1 MLLAGVARETRTARR
16 QWLKNKFFYEVYEYV
31 EKQKALVMSVLC
43 AIASVGFVMSA
54 SAENVVHGNLDEIV
68 VEGSKDVLPGG
79 NVRTTAKLGVLGDKS
94 VMDIPYSEMSMT
106 AKAVETYGDPSQPL
120 ANVLMNNPSI
130 RTSTTSPMYTDF
142 SMRGINMNGNHMM
155 LNGVPSLFYQFTT
168 PPSHVIDRIDITSG
182 PNAGVNGVSMSNNG
196 TNSGATPAPGTIN
209 IVTKR
214 ALNTPV
220 NRYTQ
225 TFSGRGNAGEFIDVG
240 RRFGENNE
248 WGIRVNAE
256 YMEGGLAL
264 PGAEKNEKNIFINMD
279 HRGDNNITNLFAG
292 YFDLRVNGGQ
302 RWFSLPNSY
311 SSTVLPDAPDSKNN
325 YDFNGTTKY
334 VHGYLATLNHEHKLD
349 DTWSYFA
356 NMGYSRRSGNKDNQG
371 ASIKF
376 DEHGNF
382 VGNQFNQQNEEGKN
396 AYVQFG
402 LKGNLET
409 GAVKHDLA
417 LSVDRSWA
425 RYWNKSKSY
434 KPNGQ
439 EILGNLYDGII
450 FPDNYVLQSFGDGT
464 PQWEETNIGLT
475 IADTISYGKA
485 SMLLAASRKHEN
497 FESFT
502 GKSFKNDNI
511 LPTYGLTYKPV
522 ENMAFYYGHTES
534 FSRGLVVSGN
544 NYTNNGETMGPV
556 KSKQNEIGVKYQNAG
571 MMTTLSYFDI
581 DEANRYDINSND
593 PNHPLTKVDD
603 GKNRYKGVELTVNG
617 KLADK
622 WTVTGGLLYLDAERE
637 KTKNGTKD
645 GWFVNG
651 ASEWSGVLGLE
662 YKPDDSLGIV
672 GRAVWNDKAYI
683 DSRSSSGKTEIPSY
697 VTFDVGVNY
706 KTKINTV
713 PVKLSA
719 MCYNVADKDYWMGRG
734 SSTTIGLSMPRTFML
749 YAQFD
754 I

>member
-1 MLLAGVARETRTARR
+1 M
-16 QWLKNKFFYEVYEYV
+16 LKNK
-31 EKQKALVMSVLC
+31 KALVMSVLC

-106 AKAVETYGDPSQPL
+106 AKAVETYGVPSQPL

-544 NYTNNGETMGPV
+544 NYTNNGETMEPV

-603 GKNRYKGVELTVNG
+603 GKNSYKGVELTVNG

-697 VTFDVGVNY
+697 VTFDLGFNY

-749 YAQFD
+749 SAQFD

>member
-1 MLLAGVARETRTARR
+1 M
-16 QWLKNKFFYEVYEYV
+16 LKNK
-31 EKQKALVMSVLC
+31 KALVMSVLC
-43 AIASVGFVMSA
+43 AVASVGFVMSA
-54 SAENVVHGNLDEIV
+54 SAEDVAHGNLDEIV
-68 VEGSKDVLPGG
+68 VEGSKNVLPGG

-214 ALNTPV
+214 ALNTPI

-256 YMEGGLAL
+256 YMEGGLAI

-544 NYTNNGETMGPV
+544 NYTNNGETMEPV

-662 YKPDDSLGIV
+662 YKPDDSFGIV

-683 DSRSSSGKTEIPSY
+683 DSKSSSGKTEIPSY
-697 VTFDVGVNY
+697 VTFDLGFNY

-749 YAQFD
+749 SAQFD

>member
-1 MLLAGVARETRTARR
+1 M
-16 QWLKNKFFYEVYEYV
+16 LKNK
-31 EKQKALVMSVLC
+31 KALVMSVLC
-43 AIASVGFVMSA
+43 AVASVGFVMSA
-54 SAENVVHGNLDEIV
+54 SAAEQTMHGNLDEVV

-168 PPSHVIDRIDITSG
+168 PPSHIIDRIDITSG
-182 PNAGVNGVSMSNNG
+182 PNAGVNGVNMSNNG

-214 ALNTPV
+214 ATDTPV

-240 RRFGENNE
+240 RRFGEKNE

-264 PGAEKNEKNIFINMD
+264 PGTEKNEKNIFINMD
-279 HRGDNNITNLFAG
+279 HRGDNSTTNLLAG

-311 SSTVLPDAPDSKNN
+311 SSIVLPDAPDSKNN

-697 VTFDVGVNY
+697 VTFDLGVNY

-749 YAQFD
+749 SAQFD

>member
-1 MLLAGVARETRTARR
+1 
-16 QWLKNKFFYEVYEYV
+16 
-31 EKQKALVMSVLC
+31 MSVLC
-43 AIASVGFVMSA
+43 AVASVGFVMSA
-54 SAENVVHGNLDEIV
+54 SAEDVAHGNLDEIV

-544 NYTNNGETMGPV
+544 NYTNNGETMEPV

-683 DSRSSSGKTEIPSY
+683 DSKSSSGKTEIPSY
-697 VTFDVGVNY
+697 VTFDLGFNY

-749 YAQFD
+749 SAQFD

>member
-1 MLLAGVARETRTARR
+1 M
-16 QWLKNKFFYEVYEYV
+16 LKNK
-31 EKQKALVMSVLC
+31 KALVMSVLC
-43 AIASVGFVMSA
+43 AVASVGFVMSA
-54 SAENVVHGNLDEIV
+54 SAETMHGNLDEVV

-168 PPSHVIDRIDITSG
+168 PPSHIIDRIDITSG
-182 PNAGVNGVSMSNNG
+182 PNAGVNGVNMSNNG

-214 ALNTPV
+214 ATDTPV

-240 RRFGENNE
+240 RRFGEKNE

-264 PGAEKNEKNIFINMD
+264 PGTEKNEKNIFINMD
-279 HRGDNNITNLFAG
+279 HRGDNSTTNLLAG

-311 SSTVLPDAPDSKNN
+311 SSIVLPDAPDSKNN

-425 RYWNKSKSY
+425 RYWNKSY

-697 VTFDVGVNY
+697 VTFDLGVNY

-749 YAQFD
+749 SAQFD

>member
-1 MLLAGVARETRTARR
+1 M
-16 QWLKNKFFYEVYEYV
+16 LKNK
-31 EKQKALVMSVLC
+31 KALVMSVLC

-522 ENMAFYYGHTES
+522 ENMAFHYGHTES

-749 YAQFD
+749 SAQFD

>member
-1 MLLAGVARETRTARR
+1 M
-16 QWLKNKFFYEVYEYV
+16 LKNK
-31 EKQKALVMSVLC
+31 KALVMSVLC

-196 TNSGATPAPGTIN
+196 TNNGATPAPGTIN

-697 VTFDVGVNY
+697 VTFDLGVNY

-749 YAQFD
+749 SAQFD

>member
-1 MLLAGVARETRTARR
+1 MM
-16 QWLKNKFFYEVYEYV
+16 KNK
-31 EKQKALVMSVLC
+31 KALVMSVLC
-43 AIASVGFVMSA
+43 AVASVGFVMSA
-54 SAENVVHGNLDEIV
+54 SAAEQAMHGNLDEVV

-168 PPSHVIDRIDITSG
+168 PPSHIIDRIDITSG
-182 PNAGVNGVSMSNNG
+182 PNAGVNGVNMSNNG

-214 ALNTPV
+214 ATDTPV

-396 AYVQFG
+396 AYVQLG

-409 GAVKHDLA
+409 GAVKHDLV

-439 EILGNLYDGII
+439 DILGNLYDGII
-450 FPDNYVLQSFGDGT
+450 FPDNFVLQNFGDGT

-485 SMLLAASRKHEN
+485 SLLLAASRKHES

-502 GKSFKNDNI
+502 GKSFKNDNV
-511 LPTYGLTYKPV
+511 LPTCGLTYKPV
-522 ENMAFYYGHTES
+522 DNMAVYYGHTES

-544 NYTNNGETMGPV
+544 DYTNNGETMDPV
-556 KSKQNEIGVKYQNAG
+556 KSKQNEFGVKYQNAG
-571 MMTTLSYFDI
+571 VMTTLSYFDI
-581 DEANRYDINSND
+581 DEANRYDINAD
-593 PNHPLTKVDD
+593 GGMKTKVDD

-622 WTVTGGLLYLDAERE
+622 WTVTGGLIYLDAERE

-645 GWFVNG
+645 GCFVNG
-651 ASEWSGVLGLE
+651 VSEWSGVLGLE
-662 YKPDDSLGIV
+662 YNPEESWGIV

-683 DSRSSSGKTEIPSY
+683 DSGSNSGKTEIPSY
-697 VTFDVGVNY
+697 VTFDLGVNY

-749 YAQFD
+749 SAQFD

>member
-1 MLLAGVARETRTARR
+1 M
-16 QWLKNKFFYEVYEYV
+16 LKNK
-31 EKQKALVMSVLC
+31 KALAMSVLC
-43 AIASVGFVMSA
+43 AIASVGFVVSA
-54 SAENVVHGNLDEIV
+54 SAETMHGNLDEVV

-434 KPNGQ
+434 KPNGK

-544 NYTNNGETMGPV
+544 NYTNNGETMEPV

-697 VTFDVGVNY
+697 VTFDLGVNY

-749 YAQFD
+749 SAQFD

>member
-1 MLLAGVARETRTARR
+1 M
-16 QWLKNKFFYEVYEYV
+16 LKNK
-31 EKQKALVMSVLC
+31 KALVMSVLC
-43 AIASVGFVMSA
+43 AVASVGFVMSA
-54 SAENVVHGNLDEIV
+54 SAETMHGNLDEVV

-168 PPSHVIDRIDITSG
+168 PPSHIIDRIDITSG
-182 PNAGVNGVSMSNNG
+182 PNAGVNGVNMSNNG

-214 ALNTPV
+214 ATDTPV

-240 RRFGENNE
+240 RRFGEKNE

-279 HRGDNNITNLFAG
+279 HRGDNSTTNLLAG

-311 SSTVLPDAPDSKNN
+311 SSIVLPDAPDSKNN

-334 VHGYLATLNHEHKLD
+334 VHGYLATLNHEHKLK

-396 AYVQFG
+396 AYVQLG

-409 GAVKHDLA
+409 GAVKHDLV

-439 EILGNLYDGII
+439 DILGNLYDGII
-450 FPDNYVLQSFGDGT
+450 FPDNFVLQNFGDGT

-485 SMLLAASRKHEN
+485 SLLLAASRKHEN

-522 ENMAFYYGHTES
+522 ENMAVYYGHTES

-544 NYTNNGETMGPV
+544 DYTNNGETMDPV
-556 KSKQNEIGVKYQNAG
+556 KSKQNEFGVKYQNAG
-571 MMTTLSYFDI
+571 VMTTLSYFDI
-581 DEANRYDINSND
+581 DEANRYDINAD
-593 PNHPLTKVDD
+593 GGMKTKVDD

-622 WTVTGGLLYLDAERE
+622 WTVTGGLIYLDAERE

-645 GWFVNG
+645 GCFVNG
-651 ASEWSGVLGLE
+651 VSEWSGVLGLE
-662 YKPDDSLGIV
+662 YKPEESWGIV

-683 DSRSSSGKTEIPSY
+683 DSGSNSGKTEIPSY
-697 VTFDVGVNY
+697 IAFDLGVNY
-706 KTKINTV
+706 KTRINTV

-749 YAQFD
+749 SAQFD

>member
-1 MLLAGVARETRTARR
+1 M
-16 QWLKNKFFYEVYEYV
+16 LKNK
-31 EKQKALVMSVLC
+31 KALVMSVLC
-43 AIASVGFVMSA
+43 AVASVGFVMSA
-54 SAENVVHGNLDEIV
+54 SAETMHGNLDEVV

-168 PPSHVIDRIDITSG
+168 PPSHIIDRIDITSG
-182 PNAGVNGVSMSNNG
+182 PNAGVNGVNMSNNG

-214 ALNTPV
+214 ATDTPV

-240 RRFGENNE
+240 RRFGEKNE

-264 PGAEKNEKNIFINMD
+264 PGTEKNEKNIFINMD
-279 HRGDNNITNLFAG
+279 HRGDNSTTNLLAG

-311 SSTVLPDAPDSKNN
+311 SSIVLPDAPDSKNN

-417 LSVDRSWA
+417 VSVDRSWA

-697 VTFDVGVNY
+697 VTFDLGVNY

-749 YAQFD
+749 SAQFD

>member
-1 MLLAGVARETRTARR
+1 M
-16 QWLKNKFFYEVYEYV
+16 LKNK
-31 EKQKALVMSVLC
+31 KALVMSVLC

-54 SAENVVHGNLDEIV
+54 SAAEKTMQGNLDEVI

-220 NRYTQ
+220 SRYTQ

-544 NYTNNGETMGPV
+544 NYTNNGETMEPV

-683 DSRSSSGKTEIPSY
+683 DSKSSSGKTEIPSY
-697 VTFDVGVNY
+697 VTFDLGFNY

-749 YAQFD
+749 SAQFD

>member
-31 EKQKALVMSVLC
+31 ENKKALVMSVLC

-749 YAQFD
+749 SAQFD

>member
-1 MLLAGVARETRTARR
+1 M
-16 QWLKNKFFYEVYEYV
+16 LKNK
-31 EKQKALVMSVLC
+31 KALVMSVLC
-43 AIASVGFVMSA
+43 AVASVGFVMSA
-54 SAENVVHGNLDEIV
+54 SAETMHGNLDEVV

-168 PPSHVIDRIDITSG
+168 PPSHIIDRIDITSG
-182 PNAGVNGVSMSNNG
+182 PNAGVNGVNMSNNG

-214 ALNTPV
+214 ATDTPV

-240 RRFGENNE
+240 RRFGEKNE

-279 HRGDNNITNLFAG
+279 HRGDNSTTNLLAG

-311 SSTVLPDAPDSKNN
+311 SSIVLPDAPDSKNN

-697 VTFDVGVNY
+697 VTFDLGVNY

-749 YAQFD
+749 SAQFD

>member
-1 MLLAGVARETRTARR
+1 M
-16 QWLKNKFFYEVYEYV
+16 LKNK
-31 EKQKALVMSVLC
+31 KALVMSVLC

-225 TFSGRGNAGEFIDVG
+225 TFSGRGNTGEFIDVG

-749 YAQFD
+749 SAQFD

>member
-1 MLLAGVARETRTARR
+1 M
-16 QWLKNKFFYEVYEYV
+16 LKNK
-31 EKQKALVMSVLC
+31 KALAMSVLC
-43 AIASVGFVMSA
+43 AIASVGFVVSA
-54 SAENVVHGNLDEIV
+54 SAAEQTMHGNLDEVV
-68 VEGSKDVLPGG
+68 VEGSADVLPGG

-196 TNSGATPAPGTIN
+196 TNGGATPAPGTIN
-209 IVTKR
+209 VVTKR
-214 ALNTPV
+214 ATDTPV

-225 TFSGRGNAGEFIDVG
+225 TFSGRGNVGEFIDVG

-279 HRGDNNITNLFAG
+279 HRGDNNTTNLFAG
-292 YFDLRVNGGQ
+292 YFDLRVNGAQ
-302 RWFSLPNSY
+302 RWFSLSDSY

-376 DEHGNF
+376 DELGNF
-382 VGNQFNQQNEEGKN
+382 VGNKFNQQNEEGKN
-396 AYVQFG
+396 AYVQLG
-402 LKGNLET
+402 LKGKLET

-425 RYWNKSKSY
+425 RYWNKSQSY

-450 FPDNYVLQSFGDGT
+450 FPNNYVLQNFGDGT

-534 FSRGLVVSGN
+534 FSRGLVVSGSD
-544 NYTNNGETMGPV
+544 YTNNGETMDPV
-556 KSKQNEIGVKYQNAG
+556 KSKQNEFGVKYQNAG

-581 DEANRYDINSND
+581 DEANRYDINVAGGKK
-593 PNHPLTKVDD
+593 TKVDD

-622 WTVTGGLLYLDAERE
+622 WTATGGLIYLDAERE
-637 KTKNGTKD
+637 KTKNGAKD

-651 ASEWSGVLGLE
+651 VSEWSGVLGLE
-662 YKPDDSLGIV
+662 YKPDDSWGIV
-672 GRAVWNDKAYI
+672 GRAVWNDAAYI
-683 DSRSSSGKTEIPSY
+683 ESGSSSGKTEIPSY
-697 VTFDVGVNY
+697 VTFDMGVNY

-749 YAQFD
+749 SAQFD

>member
-1 MLLAGVARETRTARR
+1 M
-16 QWLKNKFFYEVYEYV
+16 LKNK
-31 EKQKALVMSVLC
+31 KALVMSVLC

-54 SAENVVHGNLDEIV
+54 SAENVVHGNLDEVV

-168 PPSHVIDRIDITSG
+168 PPSHIIDRIDITSG
-182 PNAGVNGVSMSNNG
+182 PNAGVNGVNMSNNG

-214 ALNTPV
+214 ATDTPV

-749 YAQFD
+749 SAQFD